1 MDGSDPVVIKFQTN
15 QVWQTGQR
23 VLLPRLDL
31 VPANVD
37 GVQRVDHLDGVGYL
51 VDFVLEEIQVFYVG
65 TIDKGLLVNC
75 GNGVVF

>member
-1 MDGSDPVVIKFQTN
+1 MIKFQTN

-23 VLLPRLDL
+23 VLLHRLDL

-37 GVQRVDHLDGVGYL
+37 GVQRVDHLDGVGDL
-51 VDFVLEEIQVFYVG
+51 VDFVLEEVQVLYVG

-75 GNGVVF
+75 GNRVVF

>member
-1 MDGSDPVVIKFQTN
+1 MIKFQTN

-23 VLLPRLDL
+23 VLLHRLDL
-31 VPANVD
+31 VPTNVD

-51 VDFVLEEIQVFYVG
+51 VDFVLEEVQILYVG

-75 GNGVVF
+75 GDRVVF

>member
-1 MDGSDPVVIKFQTN
+1 MIKFQTN

-23 VLLPRLDL
+23 VLRNRLDL

-37 GVQRVDHLDGVGYL
+37 GVQRVDHLDGVGDL
-51 VDFVLEEIQVFYVG
+51 VDFVLEEVQVLYVG

>member
-1 MDGSDPVVIKFQTN
+1 MIKFQTN

-23 VLLPRLDL
+23 VLLHRLDL
-31 VPANVD
+31 VPADVD
-37 GVQRVDHLDGVGYL
+37 GVQRVDHLDGVGDL
-51 VDFVLEEIQVFYVG
+51 VDFVLEEVQVLYVG

>member
-1 MDGSDPVVIKFQTN
+1 MIKFQTN

-23 VLLPRLDL
+23 VLLHRLDL
-31 VPANVD
+31 VPADVD
-37 GVQRVDHLDGVGYL
+37 GVQRVDHLDGVRDL
-51 VDFVLEEIQVFYVG
+51 VDFVLEEVQVLYVG